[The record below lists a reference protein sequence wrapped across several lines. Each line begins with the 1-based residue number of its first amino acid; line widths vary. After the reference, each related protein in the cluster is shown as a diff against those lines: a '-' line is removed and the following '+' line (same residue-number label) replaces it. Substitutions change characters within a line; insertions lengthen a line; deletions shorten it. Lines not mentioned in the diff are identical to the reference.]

1 MRVYCETF
9 GCTMN
14 RGDSELMLGCLKA
27 AGHEPV
33 ENLDDADLLI
43 INTCAVKGPT
53 QRRVL
58 RRLRELRKLDGKRII
73 VAGCLP
79 LIDLPSVERL
89 GTFEGIV
96 SCHSVGSIPAVVKK
110 VAEGETNVRALGRE
124 PCEKPCLPKH
134 RTSDVSAIVAISE
147 GCTST
152 CSYCSV
158 RLARGRLH
166 SFSEGSILSEVGDAV
181 ERGYREILLTSQDTA
196 AYGIDLGTSLP
207 ELLNSITALE
217 GKFKVRVGMM
227 NPATAKRILPEL
239 LEAYES
245 DKIYKFL
252 HLPVQSGDDDVL
264 AAMRRGYTIREF
276 VKIVEAFRGQFED
289 IYLATDIIVGFPGE
303 GEREFMRTCELVEE
317 IRPDKVNLT
326 RFSPMPGTDAAKM
339 RQVDGREV
347 KRRSKI
353 LSEICRE
360 IGYEQ
365 NKRYLGRVVEGLVVE
380 AGEKGGYVARLP
392 NYKPAIVRDCEI
404 GDFVTI
410 TITDSRPTYLL
421 GEVLE
426 VHA

>member
-27 AGHEPV
+27 AGHEPT
-33 ENLDDADLLI
+33 ENLEDADLLI

-58 RRLRELRKLDGKRII
+58 RRLGELRRLDGKRIV

-89 GTFEGIV
+89 GTFASVV
-96 SCHSVGSIPAVVKK
+96 SCHSVSSIPALVERI
-110 VAEGETNVRALGRE
+110 ARGETDVRELKRE
-124 PCEKPCLPKH
+124 PCEKPCLPKL
-134 RTSDVSAIVAISE
+134 RSSSVSAIVAISE
-147 GCTST
+147 GCTSS

-166 SFSEGSILSEVGDAV
+166 SFSTESILSEIENAVGL
-181 ERGYREILLTSQDTA
+181 GYREVLLTSQDTA
-196 AYGIDLGTSLP
+196 AYGIDLDTSLP
-207 ELLNSITALE
+207 ELLNSIAALE

-227 NPATAKRILPEL
+227 NPATARRIMPEL

-264 AAMRRGYTIREF
+264 AAMRRGYTAREF
-276 VKIVEAFRGQFED
+276 VEIVEAFCERFED
-289 IYLATDIIVGFPGE
+289 LYLATDIIVGFPGE
-303 GEREFMRTCELVEE
+303 EEREFMHTCELIEE

-347 KRRSKI
+347 KRRSKM
-353 LSEICRE
+353 LSARCRE

-365 NKRYLGRVVEGLVVE
+365 NKRYIGRVMEGLVIE
-380 AGEKGGYVARLP
+380 EGEKGGYVVRLP
-392 NYKPAIVRDCEI
+392 NYKPAIVRDGKI
-404 GDFVTI
+404 GDLVTI
-410 TITDSRPTYLL
+410 TITDAHPTYLL
-421 GEVLE
+421 GEALR
-426 VHA
+426 

>member
-27 AGHEPV
+27 AGHEPT

-58 RRLRELRKLDGKRII
+58 RKLGELRRLDGKRIV
-73 VAGCLP
+73 VAGCIP

-89 GTFEGIV
+89 GTFAGIV
-96 SCHSVGSIPAVVKK
+96 SCHSASSIPAVVERI
-110 VAEGETNVRALGRE
+110 ARGETDVRVLGRE
-124 PCEKPCLPKH
+124 PCEKPCLPKL
-134 RTSDVSAIVAISE
+134 RSSSVSAIVAISE
-147 GCTST
+147 GCTSI

-166 SFSEGSILSEVGDAV
+166 SFSARSILSEIGDVVG
-181 ERGYREILLTSQDTA
+181 RGYREILLTSQDIA
-196 AYGIDLGTSLP
+196 AYGIDLSTGLP

-227 NPATAKRILPEL
+227 NPATSKGITPEL
-239 LEAYES
+239 LDAYES

-252 HLPVQSGDDDVL
+252 HLPVQSGDDGVL
-264 AAMRRGYTIREF
+264 AAMRRGYTAREF
-276 VKIVEAFRGQFED
+276 VEIVEAFRERFED
-289 IYLATDIIVGFPGE
+289 LYLATDIIVGFPGE
-303 GEREFMRTCELVEE
+303 GEQEFMHTCELIEE
-317 IRPDKVNLT
+317 IKADKVNLT

-347 KRRSKI
+347 KRRSKM
-353 LSEICRE
+353 LSARCRE
-360 IGYEQ
+360 ISYEQ
-365 NKRYLGRVVEGLVVE
+365 NKRYIGRVMEGLVVE
-380 AGEKGGYVARLP
+380 EGEKGGYVVRMP
-392 NYKPAIVRDCEI
+392 NYKPVIV
-404 GDFVTI
+404 GDAKLGKFLKVKI
-410 TITDSRPTYLL
+410 VEVRPTYLL
-421 GEVLE
+421 G
-426 VHA
+426 AKA